1 MKNIIKSFLSVTL
14 VASMLFS
21 LTACAGVKEY
31 DKKEVKSILKDEL
44 DLKADDDFYSYDWDD
59 YESFYGSYGKASF
72 RVYIYDDED
81 DALDFFED
89 LVDDFQDDKDD
100 GVFSGRTKCVTSKT
114 SGYITF
120 SGEADDDG
128 DFFAED
134 EYYYGGIYY
143 NGCMVIIV
151 TADKDKDSA
160 REDVQAF
167 LKAFGLP
174 RP

>member
-89 LVDDFQDDKDD
+89 LVDD
-100 GVFSGRTKCVTSKT
+100 VFSGRTKCVTSKT

-128 DFFAED
+128 DFFSED

-143 NGCMVIIV
+143 ADNMIIRV
-151 TADKDKDSA
+151 SAQKDKDSA
-160 REDVQAF
+160 RDDVNAF
-167 LKAFGLP
+167 CKAFGLP
-174 RP
+174 KP